1 LNFFWVTHM
10 DGAQALSIL
19 AARQQ
24 KQGDNPVAVEP
35 GLCPCCPGASEC
47 VFIGVEP
54 GRGVAGGGGCA
65 ESSHDVLRAMDALEL
80 LNLLTALQG
89 ERVETYSNFNK
100 AVDVLVS
107 EGRVEE
113 YPMLCGETTAIFSVI
128 SRRIIDIKEALVER
142 GMGELSALVQ
152 SLQEK
157 EKDKLIL
164 VAAHHLDI
172 LQKHISADDASLS
185 SSNASMSLLPTPD
198 VLSKISDLERDATSI
213 VTEIIALKCELL

>member
-1 LNFFWVTHM
+1 M

-24 KQGDNPVAVEP
+24 KQGDKQLALEKEP
-35 GLCPCCPGASEC
+35 ELCPCCPGALEC
-47 VFIGVEP
+47 VFIGVEQ
-54 GRGVAGGGGCA
+54 GRDVVVGCGGCA
-65 ESSHDVLRAMDALEL
+65 PSSHDVLRAMDALEL

-89 ERVETYSNFNK
+89 ERVETYANYNK
-100 AVDVLVS
+100 AVDVLIS

-142 GMGELSALVQ
+142 GMDELSALAQ
-152 SLQEK
+152 SLQDK
-157 EKDKLIL
+157 EKDKLVL

-172 LQKHISADDASLS
+172 LQKHISADAPLS
-185 SSNASMSLLPTPD
+185 SSNSSMSLLPTPD

-213 VTEIIALKCELL
+213 VTEIIALKCDLL